1 MIGRALL
8 LSATALLLLSGCG
21 DGSTPPATKHIV
33 MDLQDRIPF
42 PNDLF
47 FSPAPNEPA
56 DGTLNIPYDP
66 DDPGAAMVRSLDR
79 LDGFSTTSPI
89 LVPTDTVI
97 EPTSLYGRIHIYE
110 ADVGHTPLSPL
121 PMATKIQR
129 ELHPKEFTFFS
140 KDHSIVIE
148 PTVPLRGDKEYI
160 VVIERGVVDMNGE
173 GVGPDRISSLLFG
186 SEPLFDDSGAPLQD
200 LPPQL
205 LQKIKLLRPYYHHLL
220 ELTGYKPDAV
230 ATIFSFK
237 TQTIGKV
244 AKDLVSRSYET
255 KLLLQDSGYSVKQI
269 VGAPSMVGNAQVY
282 VGELQNL
289 PYYLAKPTAH
299 NPLAP
304 LQEEMQ
310 LQNFQP
316 IERSKITI
324 PVLAALPTSCQM
336 PPDGWPV
343 VIFQHGITQDR
354 TNLLA
359 VAESFAK
366 ACYASVAIDLPLHGI
381 TDPHSPLYQ
390 DVYER
395 TFDLDLVTQDEE
407 CNVVS
412 LQPDGKIDCS
422 GTHYIN
428 LKNAAISRDNMRQS
442 TADLM
447 GLLQALPT
455 TVGVKFDTSKV
466 AFVGHSLGAMAPFG
480 FLANKK
486 LQSSVLA
493 NPGAGIV
500 PMLFA
505 SPAFGPAI
513 TEALAQAG
521 IEPGSAAMDRYK
533 LISQTLV
540 DDADPINY
548 AKGVAAQQRALVF
561 EVEGD
566 QVIPNRVMGYPLSGT
581 DPLIRVMGA
590 KAIDLQKAPGLL
602 EVPRVVYSKFIVGE
616 HSSILR
622 PSYPEVTQEM
632 HRQMVSFIQ
641 SGGKRVYVQDVS
653 VLE

>member
-33 MDLQDRIPF
+33 MDLQDHVPF

-56 DGTLNIPYDP
+56 DGTLNIPYD
-66 DDPGAAMVRSLDR
+66 ANSSSAQMIRSLDR
-79 LDGFSTTSPI
+79 LDGFSTTAPI
-89 LVPTDTVI
+89 LIPTDTVV
-97 EPTSLYGRIHIYE
+97 EPTSLYGRIHIYQ
-110 ADVGHTPLSPL
+110 ATVGHSPLSPL
-121 PMATKIQR
+121 PMASQIER
-129 ELHPKEFTFFS
+129 ELDSKEFTFLT
-140 KDHSIVIE
+140 KGHSIVIE
-148 PTVPLRGDKEYI
+148 PTVPLQGDKEYI
-160 VVIERGVVDMNGE
+160 VVIERGVVDMNDE

-186 SEPLFDDSGAPLQD
+186 SQPLFDESGAPLQD

-220 ELTGYKPDAV
+220 QLTGYKPDGV

-237 TQTIGKV
+237 TQSIGKV
-244 AKDLVSRSYET
+244 AKNLASRSYET

-269 VGAPSMVGNAQVY
+269 VGASSMLGNAEVY
-282 VGELQNL
+282 VGRLRNL
-289 PYYLAKPTAH
+289 PYYLATPTAQ

-304 LQEEMQ
+304 LSQEMQ
-310 LQNFQP
+310 LQHFQP
-316 IERSKITI
+316 KERSKVTI
-324 PVLAALPTSCQM
+324 PVLATVPKSCQM
-336 PPDGWPV
+336 PQNGWPV
-343 VIFQHGITQDR
+343 VIFQHGITQNR

-366 ACYASVAIDLPLHGI
+366 ACYAAVAIDLPLHGI
-381 TDPHSPLYQ
+381 TDPSSPLYQ
-390 DVYER
+390 GAYER
-395 TFDLDLVTQDEE
+395 TFNLDLVTQDEE

-412 LQPDGKIDCS
+412 LQPDGKVDCS

-428 LKNAAISRDNMRQS
+428 LRNAAISRDNMRQS

-455 TVGVKFDTSKV
+455 AVGVQFDASKV

-493 NPGAGIV
+493 NPGAGVV

-505 SPAFGPAI
+505 SPTFGPAI
-513 TEALAQAG
+513 TDALAQAG
-521 IEPGSAAMDRYK
+521 IEPGSEAMDRYK

-548 AKGVAAQQRALVF
+548 AKGVATQQRALIF

-566 QVIPNRVMGYPLSGT
+566 QVIPNSVPGFPLSGT
-581 DPLIRVMGA
+581 DPLIRVMEA
-590 KAIDLQKAPGLL
+590 KAIDLQKAPGLI
-602 EVPRVVYSKFIVGE
+602 EVPKVVYSKFIVGE

-641 SGGKRVYVQDVS
+641 SGGKQIYVKDLS
-653 VLE
+653 ILE

>member
-8 LSATALLLLSGCG
+8 FSVTALLLLSGCG
-21 DGSTPPATKHIV
+21 DGSTPPTTKHML
-33 MDLQDRIPF
+33 MDLQDHIPF

-56 DGTLNIPYDP
+56 DGTLNIPYD
-66 DDPGAAMVRSLDR
+66 ANSSSAQMVRSLDR
-79 LDGFSTTSPI
+79 LDGFSTTAPI
-89 LVPTDTVI
+89 LIPTDTVV

-110 ADVGHTPLSPL
+110 ATVGSSPLSPL
-121 PMATKIQR
+121 PMASQIER
-129 ELHPKEFTFFS
+129 ELDAKEYTFLT
-140 KDHSIVIE
+140 KNHSIVIE
-148 PTVPLRGDKEYI
+148 PTIPLQGDKEYI

-186 SEPLFDDSGAPLQD
+186 SQPLFDESGASLQD
-200 LPPQL
+200 LPPEL
-205 LQKIKLLRPYYHHLL
+205 LQKIKLFRPYYHHLL
-220 ELTGYKPDAV
+220 QLAGYKPDKV
-230 ATIFSFK
+230 ATIFGFK

-244 AKDLVSRSYET
+244 AKNLASRSYET
-255 KLLLQDSGYSVKQI
+255 KLLLQNSGYSVKQM
-269 VGAPSMVGNAQVY
+269 VGASSMLGNAQVY
-282 VGELQNL
+282 VGQLRNL
-289 PYYLAKPTAH
+289 PYYLAKPTAQ

-304 LQEEMQ
+304 LSQEMQ
-310 LQNFQP
+310 LQHFQP
-316 IERSKITI
+316 KERSKVSI
-324 PVLAALPTSCQM
+324 PVLATVPKSCQM
-336 PPDGWPV
+336 PQNGWPV
-343 VIFQHGITQDR
+343 VIFQHGITQNR

-366 ACYASVAIDLPLHGI
+366 ACYAAVAIDLPLHGI
-381 TDPHSPLYQ
+381 TDPSSPLYQ
-390 DVYER
+390 EAYER
-395 TFDLDLVTQDEE
+395 TFNLDLVTQDEE

-412 LQPDGKIDCS
+412 LQPDGKVDCS

-455 TVGVKFDTSKV
+455 AVGVQFDASKV

-505 SPAFGPAI
+505 SPTFGPAI
-513 TEALAQAG
+513 TDALAKAG
-521 IEPGSAAMDRYK
+521 IEPGSEAMDRYK

-548 AKGVAAQQRALVF
+548 AKGVATHQRALIF

-590 KAIDLQKAPGLL
+590 KAIDLQKAPGLV

-641 SGGKRVYVQDVS
+641 SGGKKVYVQDIGI
-653 VLE
+653 LE